1 MKKVVVITG
10 ASSGIGLETA
20 NYFADKGYKVYGISR
35 ADFNTSK
42 FKHICCDICDH
53 NKVEQ
58 VFDQIVAEAGKI
70 DILVNNAGIGI
81 SGAIEFLDFEYVK
94 KIFDVNVLALMNC
107 CKTSLKYLRKS
118 QGRIINIS
126 SVASIFAIPFQ
137 ACYSATKSAV
147 ESFSLALANEVKDQR
162 IKVVCVR
169 PGDTKTGFTAA
180 RQKTETTNEV
190 YGSKINKSVAKME
203 RDEQKGMPPIKVA
216 QVVFKVATQK
226 NPPLVKT
233 VGFAYKT
240 LSLLSRLL
248 PTKLVNYIVG
258 KLY

>member
-35 ADFNTSK
+35 ADFNANK

-147 ESFSLALANEVKDQR
+147 ESFSLALANEVKDQH

-190 YGSKINKSVAKME
+190 YGSKINKSVSKME
-203 RDEQKGMPPIKVA
+203 RDEQKGMPPIKVT

-240 LSLLSRLL
+240 LSLLSRIL

>member
-1 MKKVVVITG
+1 M
-10 ASSGIGLETA
+10 
-20 NYFADKGYKVYGISR
+20 
-35 ADFNTSK
+35 
-42 FKHICCDICDH
+42 
-53 NKVEQ
+53 
-58 VFDQIVAEAGKI
+58 
-70 DILVNNAGIGI
+70 
-81 SGAIEFLDFEYVK
+81 
-94 KIFDVNVLALMNC
+94 
-107 CKTSLKYLRKS
+107 
-118 QGRIINIS
+118 
-126 SVASIFAIPFQ
+126 
-137 ACYSATKSAV
+137 
-147 ESFSLALANEVKDQR
+147 
-162 IKVVCVR
+162 CVR

>member
-42 FKHICCDICDH
+42 FRHICCDICDH

-70 DILVNNAGIGI
+70 DIVVNNAGIGI

-126 SVASIFAIPFQ
+126 SVASVFAIPFQ

>member
-107 CKTSLKYLRKS
+107 CKTIGTTINLWDFY
-118 QGRIINIS
+118 II
-126 SVASIFAIPFQ
+126 
-137 ACYSATKSAV
+137 
-147 ESFSLALANEVKDQR
+147 
-162 IKVVCVR
+162 
-169 PGDTKTGFTAA
+169 
-180 RQKTETTNEV
+180 
-190 YGSKINKSVAKME
+190 
-203 RDEQKGMPPIKVA
+203 
-216 QVVFKVATQK
+216 
-226 NPPLVKT
+226 
-233 VGFAYKT
+233 
-240 LSLLSRLL
+240 L
-248 PTKLVNYIVG
+248 P
-258 KLY
+258 